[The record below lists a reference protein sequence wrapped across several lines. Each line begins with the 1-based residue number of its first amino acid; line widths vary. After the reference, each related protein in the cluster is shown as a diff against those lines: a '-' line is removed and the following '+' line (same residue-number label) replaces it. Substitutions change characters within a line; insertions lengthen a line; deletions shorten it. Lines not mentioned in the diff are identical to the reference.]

1 MKAEPTETAPDVV
14 LPDDACPRCGE
25 MMEQRCSELTYP
37 VNGQKVPVAE
47 ARHLGCPACGE
58 VVLRAEEVRWLR
70 QQAFTR
76 YREEHHLLD
85 AEQIRA
91 IRERFGLSQSVFA
104 KLLRLGS
111 NTISR
116 WESGRKVQTAALDV
130 LLRLVR
136 DQPGNLEY
144 LRHHAA

>member
-1 MKAEPTETAPDVV
+1 MRPEQAPSPDVG
-14 LPDDACPRCGE
+14 LPDDACPRCGV
-25 MMEQRCSELTYP
+25 MMEERCGELTYP
-37 VNGQKVPVAE
+37 VNGQKVPVDD
-47 ARHLGCPACGE
+47 ARHLLCPACGE

-70 QQAFTR
+70 QWALAR
-76 YREEHHLLD
+76 YRRQHGLLSAEE
-85 AEQIRA
+85 IRA

-104 KLLRLGS
+104 GLLRLGS

-136 DQPGNLEY
+136 DQPGNLDY
-144 LRHHAA
+144 LRNNAA

>member
-1 MKAEPTETAPDVV
+1 MKTEPDTATE
-14 LPDDACPRCGE
+14 LPDDACPRCGM
-25 MMEQRCSELTYP
+25 MMEERCDELTYP

-47 ARHLGCPACGE
+47 ARHLGCPSCGE

-76 YREEHHLLD
+76 YRKEHHLLD
-85 AEQIRA
+85 AGEIRA
-91 IRERFGLSQSVFA
+91 IRERFGLTQSVFA
-104 KLLRLGS
+104 QLLRLGS

-116 WESGRKVQTAALDV
+116 WESGSKVQTAALDV

-136 DQPGNLEY
+136 DQPGSVEY
-144 LRHHAA
+144 LRNTAA

>member
-1 MKAEPTETAPDVV
+1 MKHESDTAPDVV
-14 LPDDACPRCGE
+14 LSDDACPRCGV
-25 MMEQRCSELTYP
+25 MMEERCSELTYP

-47 ARHLGCPACGE
+47 ACHLGCPACGE
-58 VVLRAEEVRWLR
+58 IVLRAEEVRRLR

-85 AEQIRA
+85 AGEIRA
-91 IRERFGLSQSVFA
+91 IRERFGLSQSIFA
-104 KLLRLGS
+104 QLLRLGA

-136 DQPGNLEY
+136 DQPSNLKY
-144 LRHHAA
+144 LRRNAA